1 MAEGAARVHRGE
13 RTRDMRRPEVE
24 TRVRLAVPV
33 DAPALAK
40 VHVDAWRAAYRGLV
54 PNERLA
60 KLSYARGAENFLRS
74 MREGPEEIY
83 AVEEE
88 RVVVGFLTL
97 GPCRDVDLD
106 AETVGEIWGIYLAPE
121 HWRLGIGTRLC
132 RHGEAILA
140 ARGCRSVILWVF
152 AENTRARRFYEAMG
166 YAPDGVTK
174 QRDFGIPLEVVR
186 YRRDL

>member
-1 MAEGAARVHRGE
+1 
-13 RTRDMRRPEVE
+13 VE

-74 MREGPEEIY
+74 MREGPEVIY
-83 AVEEE
+83 AVEEAGA
-88 RVVVGFLTL
+88 VVGFLTL
-97 GPCRDVDLD
+97 GPCRGADLD

-121 HWRLGIGTRLC
+121 RWRLGIGTRLC
-132 RHGEAILA
+132 RHGEAILG